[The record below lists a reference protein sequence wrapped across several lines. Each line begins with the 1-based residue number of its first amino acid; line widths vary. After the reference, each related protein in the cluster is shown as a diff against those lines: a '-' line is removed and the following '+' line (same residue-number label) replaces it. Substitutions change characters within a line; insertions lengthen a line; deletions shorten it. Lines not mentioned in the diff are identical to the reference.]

1 MWMQSAGFK
10 RYLTAVSVT
19 LFSGLFIAGCGS
31 GTPEGSGQKVNPAP
45 VEVTGKSGGN
55 GSEQALSVK
64 KPASSSNNESPAQT
78 AAGEV
83 EGDEAA
89 EKASRS
95 VVDFPMPDLTLL
107 SDAAFQRNAKM
118 GRLVAKR
125 RCILCHKI
133 EGRGAIL
140 QPPLVQVSMRRLK
153 RMLDYDEYLEQLQ
166 SGDPDRFTA
175 GQKTFEAIRLEQ
187 DVLKS
192 MRLWLKGYLKHPTF
206 DNSQAKMP
214 LQVLIPAEIEQL
226 ACYVIQLAV
235 EGYQKGET
243 PLED

>member
-1 MWMQSAGFK
+1 MAIRMQSADFK
-10 RYLTAVSVT
+10 RVRGSLGLLLLT
-19 LFSGLFIAGCGS
+19 LLLMPCFGCGPS
-31 GTPEGSGQKVNPAP
+31 AP
-45 VEVTGKSGGN
+45 VGSPPVTPAATPKSGSQEG
-55 GSEQALSVK
+55 VK
-64 KPASSSNNESPAQT
+64 KPIDQTLTDPAGSQKQDSPA
-78 AAGEV
+78 ES
-83 EGDEAA
+83 DPP
-89 EKASRS
+89 KA
-95 VVDFPMPDLTLL
+95 VTDFPMPDLTLL
-107 SDAAFQRNAKM
+107 TDAAFQRNAKM

-133 EGRGAIL
+133 EGRGAVL

-153 RMLDYDEYLEQLQ
+153 RMLDYDGYLDQLQ
-166 SGDPDRFTA
+166 DTDPDRFSA
-175 GQKTFEAIRLEQ
+175 GQKTFDAIRQEEN
-187 DVLKS
+187 VLKS
-192 MRLWLKGYLKHPTF
+192 MRLWLKGYLKQPTF